1 MSDPEELFCRNVIKS
16 PTLESVIGVS
26 SIFLIGSEKEIVT
39 SEFTA
44 IPVDEFAGK
53 KSTSGGFESTAVKE
67 ELDAVIAF
75 PE

>member
-1 MSDPEELFCRNVIKS
+1 MFDPEELFCFNVINS
-16 PTLESVIGVS
+16 LTSVSVIGVL
-26 SIFLIGSEKEIVT
+26 SIFLMGSEKEIVT

-44 IPVDEFAGK
+44 IPVDELVGK
-53 KSTSGGFESTAVKE
+53 KSTSGGLESTAVNE